1 MKVCLVRQMLA
12 SHVTCLWIV
21 RLSHDNG
28 GDLTAIIGLLA
39 MRFASVAEEKQFV
52 LVRAGRKASRATNS
66 GVAEAPANEGGQIEM
81 RTVGIVVR
89 RTGGC
94 RHGSP
99 KIAFG
104 SLVQPG

>member
-1 MKVCLVRQMLA
+1 MLA

-39 MRFASVAEEKQFV
+39 MRFASVAEEKRFV
-52 LVRAGRKASRATNS
+52 LVRAGRKADHATDS

-81 RTVGIVVR
+81 RPVA
-89 RTGGC
+89 
-94 RHGSP
+94 
-99 KIAFG
+99 IA
-104 SLVQPG
+104 SAREQPGAGGIAR

>member
-21 RLSHDNG
+21 RLSHDDG

-39 MRFASVAEEKQFV
+39 MRFASVAEEKRFV
-52 LVRAGRKASRATNS
+52 LVRAGRKADHATDF

-81 RTVGIVVR
+81 RTVGIV
-89 RTGGC
+89 
-94 RHGSP
+94 S
-99 KIAFG
+99 A
-104 SLVQPG
+104 